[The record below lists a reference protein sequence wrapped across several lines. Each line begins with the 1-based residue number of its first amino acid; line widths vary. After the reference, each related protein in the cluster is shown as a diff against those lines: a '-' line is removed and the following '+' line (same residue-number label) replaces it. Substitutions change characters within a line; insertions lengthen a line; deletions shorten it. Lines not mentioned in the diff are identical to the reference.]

1 MSVLQTTTGIL
12 QGINKQMVPVKNMA
26 IGAVGK
32 VILTYILVAVPALN
46 IKGAAIGSI
55 FVYAVAFVLNMKAVI
70 KYTGA
75 KVDMSLTFVKP
86 TIASLIMGICAFAS
100 YKLIYMVVGSNTIA
114 TLSSVLIGVI
124 VYGIL
129 ILGLKAITKE
139 EIERWPGGQELA
151 AILDNSIK

>member
-1 MSVLQTTTGIL
+1 
-12 QGINKQMVPVKNMA
+12 
-26 IGAVGK
+26 
-32 VILTYILVAVPALN
+32 
-46 IKGAAIGSI
+46 
-55 FVYAVAFVLNMKAVI
+55 MKAVI

-100 YKLIYMVVGSNTIA
+100 YKLIYMVVESNTIA

-129 ILGLKAITKE
+129 ILGLNAITKE
-139 EIERWPGGQELA
+139 EIERMPGGQKLA
-151 AILDNSIK
+151 AILDKFIK